1 MDRGGG
7 PGAEG
12 DNPVEARGLEEAGEP
27 EHRRWPRLRRKRL
40 HRRRGGGGRGSV
52 SRSDL
57 LANMIFISSARR
69 QLSDSSIP
77 SHLSQKT
84 DSNNTFSY
92 RRKRIS
98 VCTLKAGRGIC
109 SFLPGPGLDSM
120 LGNKR
125 PKWPTTRNA
134 KRPRSPTATKH
145 SESPTPS
152 RPPHI
157 PPAAAATPVENTKVK
172 AIAMALNRGLR
183 SGIRLLAAGAEASK
197 PGKRPSR
204 PASHGLDLPPLTDLG
219 LLRSDSL
226 RLGAVFLLVVVVGMH
241 EAVDPLVTWR
251 IVPVA

>member
-125 PKWPTTRNA
+125 PKWPTTHNA

-152 RPPHI
+152 RPPHH
-157 PPAAAATPVENTKVK
+157 T
-172 AIAMALNRGLR
+172 
-183 SGIRLLAAGAEASK
+183 SGG
-197 PGKRPSR
+197 GGDPSR
-204 PASHGLDLPPLTDLG
+204 EHEGEGDSDGAQPRPPL
-219 LLRSDSL
+219 R
-226 RLGAVFLLVVVVGMH
+226 
-241 EAVDPLVTWR
+241 DPPPRCRRRGVQARQAPLPSR
-251 IVPVA
+251 IPWP